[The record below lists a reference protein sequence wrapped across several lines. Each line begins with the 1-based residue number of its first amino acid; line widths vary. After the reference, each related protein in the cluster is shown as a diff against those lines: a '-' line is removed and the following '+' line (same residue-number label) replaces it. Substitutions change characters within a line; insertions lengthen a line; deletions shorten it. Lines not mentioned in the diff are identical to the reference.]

1 MDLEQ
6 EYVSRLYER
15 LDELRK
21 RASGRLAT
29 VLRQTG
35 GTHQA
40 RTEREA
46 FSALYSQQ
54 VAQFDAAEN
63 GLCFGRLDFR
73 DGERRYI
80 GRLGIH
86 DDSDNYEQL
95 LMDWRAAA
103 ARPFY
108 LATAVSPEDV
118 TLRRHIT
125 TRDRTVTGLD
135 DEILDLASADP
146 NRHEGLTGES
156 ALLAALSASRTGRM
170 SDIVETIQA
179 EQDHIIRSSLA
190 GVLVVQGGP
199 GTGKTAVALHRAA
212 YLLYTHRRQL
222 LRRGALVVGPNATFL
237 RYIGQVLPSLGETSV
252 LLSTVADL
260 YPGVTAT
267 AAEPAGTAVL
277 KGSLRMARLIAAA
290 VRDWQQVPDDG
301 LEVVV
306 DRDRFRISKQAC
318 VQARERARRSRRP
331 HNQARHVFVREMLS
345 ALTEQVTT
353 RLGANV
359 LGEGNL
365 LDDADVAELRKELA
379 ADPRVRAAINELW
392 PLLTPQRLLAEL
404 FSSERRLASAA
415 PWLSPAERAML
426 LRGGAAA
433 HGAAADGAA
442 GTSAHAAGRTPG
454 DDMIGD
460 EMTSGEVTG
469 RGVIGDDLAYDDLAG
484 DELTDDDLAGDESA
498 GDDMAGDEVIG
509 GWTPADVPLLDEAAE
524 LLGEDDVAARILAE
538 RRRRAQVGYAQGVL
552 DIMAR
557 DDEDDP
563 ELLMGADLVDA
574 SRLAARQEEDEF
586 LTAAERAATDRTWAF
601 GHVIVDEAQ
610 ELSEMAWRMVMRRC
624 PARSMT
630 IVGDI
635 AQTGDLAGATSWE
648 QMLGPYLGDRWRLAG
663 LTINYRTPAEIMA
676 VAADV
681 LAAIDPALELPRS
694 VRESG
699 AVPWRLE
706 AEPAELADLVAAA
719 AARAAAQSGDG
730 RVAVIV
736 PAARL
741 AEFSAA
747 VATTAPGPTTLTAR
761 SLAAAPQSGARSP
774 ASGPVGGT
782 AGGADPDLESPVVVL
797 TVRQAKGLEFDYVLI
812 ADPGQIL
819 AESPRGL
826 SDLYVA
832 MTRATQRLGV
842 LHSGPP
848 PGVLAGLKPVSAL
861 SETD

>member
-6 EYVSRLYER
+6 KYVSRLYGR
-15 LDELRK
+15 LDELRN

-46 FSALYSQQ
+46 FSVMYSQQ

-118 TLRRHIT
+118 TLRRHIA

-135 DEILDLASADP
+135 DEVLDLASADP
-146 NRHEGLTGES
+146 TRHEGLTGES

-260 YPGVTAT
+260 YPGITAT
-267 AAEPAGTAVL
+267 AAEPAGTAVI
-277 KGSLRMARLIAAA
+277 KGSLRMARLVAGA

-301 LEVVV
+301 LEVTF
-306 DRDRFRISKQAC
+306 DRDRFRISRQAC

-331 HNQARHVFVREMLS
+331 HNQARHVFVREMLG
-345 ALTEQVTT
+345 ALTEQVAT

-365 LDDADVAELRKELA
+365 LDDADVAELRQELA

-392 PLLTPQRLLAEL
+392 PALTPQRLLAEL

-415 PWLSPAERAML
+415 PWLSPAERALL
-426 LRGGAAA
+426 LRSDAAA
-433 HGAAADGAA
+433 GTPAHKAGRAPADGAPA
-442 GTSAHAAGRTPG
+442 NRAPA
-454 DDMIGD
+454 
-460 EMTSGEVTG
+460 
-469 RGVIGDDLAYDDLAG
+469 DDLTG
-484 DELTDDDLAGDESA
+484 DELTGGELTADELTADELTADELIDDDIYGDELA
-498 GDDMAGDEVIG
+498 DDELADDDVTGDETIG
-509 GWTPADVPLLDEAAE
+509 DWTPADVPLLDEAAE
-524 LLGEDDVAARILAE
+524 LLGEDDLAARILAE

-574 SRLAARQEEDEF
+574 GRLAARQEGDEF

-635 AQTGDLAGATSWE
+635 AQTGDLAGAASWE

-699 AVPWRLE
+699 TTPWRLE
-706 AEPAELADLVAAA
+706 AEPAEFADLVAAA

-741 AEFSAA
+741 AELSAA
-747 VATTAPGPTTLTAR
+747 VVTDRAT
-761 SLAAAPQSGARSP
+761 
-774 ASGPVGGT
+774 GGT
-782 AGGADPDLESPVVVL
+782 AGGEDPDLESPVVVL

-842 LHSGPP
+842 LHTGAPP
-848 PGVLAGLKPVSAL
+848 SVLAGLKPVSAL
-861 SETD
+861 AETD